1 MNNKKSMAI
10 VYTSLH
16 FFVDLTTIYLI
27 SSVILGP
34 EIGIV
39 HRGAVVIVYNLLAF
53 AGQLPIGIL
62 SDIFNKNRMFVVF
75 GCLMAGVAYPVAF
88 ISPWIACVLASIGNG
103 AFHIGAGADI
113 LKWSMPKAGLSG
125 LFVSSGALGVWL
137 AYKLESDIVVF
148 VLPAIVI
155 LSAVILLVTGGNV
168 KHEEKEH
175 SISFVK
181 PEKTVLAAIL
191 CFMMTI
197 VVRSLMGMVMNYSWK
212 SIFAF
217 SLLSVIA
224 VVAGKALGGYI
235 ADRFGYI
242 KTSVVSLGL
251 SFLLFIFS
259 FEVPVSGILAILFF
273 NMTMPLTLTAI
284 AELTGKKYGFAFGLT
299 TFALA
304 IGFIPVVFGAAAW
317 FSVAFV
323 LICSGIS
330 LLLMSAGYLLMRKN
344 NKDRCGN
351 DMDSRNIIE

>member
-1 MNNKKSMAI
+1 MKNKKSMAI
-10 VYTSLH
+10 VYTMLH
-16 FFVDLTTIYLI
+16 FFIDLTTIYLI

-88 ISPWIACVLASIGNG
+88 VSPWIACVLASISNG
-103 AFHIGAGADI
+103 AFHIGAGSDI
-113 LKWSMPKAGLSG
+113 LKWSMPKAGLAG

-137 AYKLESDIVVF
+137 AYKLKSDIVVI
-148 VLPAIVI
+148 VLPVIAI
-155 LSAVILLVTGGNV
+155 LSAVILFVISKKV
-168 KHEEKEH
+168 KNEENEH
-175 SISFVK
+175 SISFIK
-181 PEKTVLAAIL
+181 PEKAVLLSII

-235 ADRFGYI
+235 SDRFGYI
-242 KTSVVSLGL
+242 KTAVVSLGL
-251 SFLLFIFS
+251 SFVLFVFS
-259 FEVPVSGILAILFF
+259 FESPLSGIPAILFF

-284 AELTGKKYGFAFGLT
+284 AKLTGEKYGFAFGLT

-304 IGFIPVVFGAAAW
+304 IGFVPVVFGASEW

-323 LICSGIS
+323 LICSGVS
-330 LLLMSAGYLLMRKN
+330 LLLMSAGCMFMKKN

-351 DMDSRNIIE
+351 GLDSRNTVE